1 MNILGNALKYTAK
14 GYVYLHIKKDRTY
27 ENFDDDLNWARLEF
41 SVRDTGCGISE
52 DNVKK
57 FFKLFGEVKSTK
69 KINQTGIGLGLA
81 ICKSLIQQFMGDIN
95 VDTRVGKG
103 SKFNFKLL
111 VID

>member
-1 MNILGNALKYTAK
+1 MNILGNAIKYTTK
-14 GYVYLHIKKDRTY
+14 GYVYLHIKNDMSY
-27 ENFDDDLNWARLEF
+27 ENFDDDLNWLRLEI
-41 SVRDTGCGISE
+41 SVRDTGCGISKE
-52 DNVKK
+52 NVKK

-81 ICKSLIQQFMGDIN
+81 ICKSLIQQFMGEIN

-103 SKFNFKLL
+103 SKFNFKIL